1 VVELIAKSALAGQGP
16 ITLAGLTLAEV
27 DLGQVTSIAPYAG
40 QEKALAAALKPLGL
54 AFPKPNELRAKGAV
68 RLAWTG
74 RGQAFLIGAAP
85 GDWAE
90 IAALTDQ
97 SDGWAALSLTGA
109 GAEDVLA
116 RLVPVDLRGMGA
128 AARSSLGHM
137 GVILMRHKD
146 GFELMVFRS
155 MARTAWHEIEA
166 AMKMQAARQAL

>member
-1 VVELIAKSALAGQGP
+1 MRVRVFHADGP
-16 ITLAGLTLAEV
+16 LTLT
-27 DLGQVTSIAPYAG
+27 L
-40 QEKALAAALKPLGL
+40 
-54 AFPKPNELRAKGAV
+54 V
-68 RLAWTG
+68 R
-74 RGQAFLIGAAP
+74 
-85 GDWAE
+85 GDETLE
-90 IAALTDQ
+90 IAAEGPEYRVEAWGEAGDWLV
-97 SDGWAALSLTGA
+97 SVAADDALGATLVSHFEPEVPSLNAPNSTAVGDTLSLTGA